1 MVTYVTLRL
10 GKGTMRKV
18 IFLVGGAIG
27 FILGSRAGKEPYQQ
41 VETKL
46 RQFVRRPEV
55 QQAVN
60 EAQTAAQDT
69 AGVAVAKVGEKLSS
83 TRPEDTE
90 TISGAPTTGK
100 SYADPQDLQFGAAA
114 AEKEETV
121 DEMLK
126 HGMSTQKIEEMEE
139 QLPRTGDANAP
150 RAGNK
155 APLQDRT

>member
-1 MVTYVTLRL
+1 
-10 GKGTMRKV
+10 MRKI
-18 IFLVGGAIG
+18 IFLLGGAFG

-46 RQFVRRPEV
+46 RQFVRRSEV
-55 QQAVN
+55 QQVIN
-60 EAQTAAQDT
+60 EAQTPARDT

-83 TRPEDTE
+83 TRPENTE
-90 TISGAPTTGK
+90 TTPAAPRTRK

-114 AEKEETV
+114 AEKEQTI

-126 HGMSTQKIEEMEE
+126 HGMSAQQIEGMEQ
-139 QLPRTGDANAP
+139 QLPQTGNANTP

-155 APLQDRT
+155 APLHDDT